1 MRTFQAQVVAFA
13 AFISGYGLFAAEQ
26 SERGYF
32 RYPAVHEET
41 IVFTAE
47 GDLWR
52 GSIQGGVAQRLTTHP
67 ATESYAAISPDG
79 KLVAF
84 TAEYEGPAEVYTMP
98 IEGGVPTRVTFEGTR
113 AVVTGWTQDGKVL
126 FSTQR
131 HSTLPN
137 AQLVA
142 VDLKTGARTVLP
154 LAQASD
160 GAFAP
165 DGKTFFFTRLPF
177 QGSSTKRYRG
187 GTAQS
192 LWRFAEGDEE
202 ARAMVSE
209 YPGTSRNPMWWG
221 DRVYFL
227 CDESGVMNVWSMSPD
242 GSDRKQLTRHTEWD
256 IKNASLSNG
265 QIVYSQGA
273 DLRVYYIASGQ
284 DRALRFT
291 LSSDF
296 DQQRDRWIKKPI
308 EYLTSA
314 HLSENGDRVAL
325 TARGQVFVAPVK
337 SGRFVEVTR
346 NPAVRYRNA
355 RFFGK
360 TNLVALSDASGELE
374 FAKLPANGIGGVEAL
389 TTNGTVFRYDGLPSP
404 NQKWIAHADKDYKLW
419 IWDVQERRE
428 ILVGTSNES
437 PYGDMDWSPDGEW
450 LAYVHPADNTFN
462 TIQLFRP
469 RDGARASVTSERVDS
484 YSPAWSPDGKWLY
497 FLSDRELRSLVSSPW
512 GQRQPE
518 PFYDQITKIY
528 AVALKKGQRFPFEP
542 SDELYD
548 AEKKE
553 DKKTEKKEEEEEK
566 SEESK
571 SRKEETNDSDK
582 NSKDEGKE
590 KAEEESRN
598 EKKDKKDSKKADVV
612 VEIDLDGLAGRL
624 HEVPV
629 SAGNYQNL
637 IITEKHLLWSKYDT
651 SYERKRHL
659 QQLEIKNESP
669 KAKTIIEDVRGYELS
684 VDRKKLMVQKGE
696 SIYVLDSTADKL
708 DEEKKVSL
716 SGWTFV
722 VNPRDEWRQMFTES
736 WRLMRDYFYDRN
748 MHGVDWKAT
757 LKKYLPLVERV
768 TDRGELSDLMAD
780 MVGELSALHIFVRG
794 GDFREKTDEIHVAAL
809 GAELKRDE
817 EAVGWR
823 ITHIYKT
830 DPEYPEKLSPLL
842 RPGVDLEA
850 GDVILGM
857 DGVSLFSVPQPEML
871 LRNKAGR
878 QVLMEVKS
886 KASGDKRQV
895 IVRPL
900 RQEQDA
906 DLRYTEWEYTRRI
919 AVEQLSNN
927 QIGYLHLRA
936 MGSGNIGEWA
946 REFYPV
952 FQRQGLIIDVRHNR
966 GGNIDS
972 WILEKLMRKA
982 WFYWQGRAGK
992 PFWNMQYAFRG
1003 HVVVLCNEFTASDGE
1018 AFSEGF
1024 RRLGLGKV
1032 IGTRTWGGEIWLS
1045 MSNVLVDRGIA
1056 SAAEIGVYGPE
1067 GEWLIEGHGVEPDMV
1082 VDNPPH
1088 ATFKGKDAQLEAAV
1102 KYLQE
1107 LIEKDPRPVP
1117 PVPAYPDKA
1126 FKFARE
1132 QKEGTEPKKESSSAS
1147 GGQ

>member
-1 MRTFQAQVVAFA
+1 MRIFNRAHVVVLACFCA
-13 AFISGYGLFAAEQ
+13 LFLRAAEQ

-32 RYPAVHEET
+32 RYPAIHNET
-41 IVFTAE
+41 VVFTAE

-52 GSIQGGVAQRLTTHP
+52 GSIEGGVAQRLTTHP
-67 ATESYAAISPDG
+67 ATEAFAAISPDG

-98 IEGGVPTRVTFEGTR
+98 ISGGVPTRVTFEGSR
-113 AVVTGWTQDGKVL
+113 AVVAGWTPDGKVL
-126 FSTQR
+126 FSTRR

-137 AQLVA
+137 DQLVA
-142 VDLKTGARTVLP
+142 VDLKTGGRAVLP
-154 LAQASD
+154 LAQAAD
-160 GAFAP
+160 GVLAP
-165 DGKTFFFTRLPF
+165 DGKTFYFTRLPF
-177 QGSSTKRYRG
+177 QGSSTKRYKG
-187 GTAQS
+187 GTAQN

-202 ARAMVSE
+202 ARPLSSD
-209 YPGTSRNPMWWG
+209 YPGTSRSPMWWEG
-221 DRVYFL
+221 RIYFL
-227 CDESGVMNVWSMSPD
+227 CDESGVMNVWSMAQD
-242 GSDRKQLTRHTEWD
+242 GGDRKQLTKHTEWD
-256 IKNASLSNG
+256 IKNASLSEG
-265 QIVYSQGA
+265 RIVYSQGA
-273 DLRVYYIASGQ
+273 DLRIFEIATGE

-308 EYLTSA
+308 EYLTSV

-325 TARGQVFVAPVK
+325 TARGQIFVAPVK

-346 NPAVRYRNA
+346 NPSVRYRNA

-360 TNLVALSDASGELE
+360 SDLLALSDATGELE
-374 FAKLPANGIGGVEAL
+374 FSKLPANGIGVPETV

-404 NQKWIAHADKDYKLW
+404 KQKWIAYHDKDLKLW
-419 IWDVQERRE
+419 IWDVEKKRE
-428 ILVGTSNES
+428 ILVGASNES
-437 PYGDMDWSPDGEW
+437 PYGDMEWSPDGEW

-462 TIQLFRP
+462 TIELFRP
-469 RDGARASVTSERVDS
+469 RDGQRASVTSDRVDS
-484 YSPAWSPDGKWLY
+484 YSPAWSADGKWLY
-497 FLSDRELRSLVSSPW
+497 FLSDREIRSLVGSPW

-528 AVALKKGQRFPFEP
+528 AVALKKGERFPFQP
-542 SDELYD
+542 TDELFEKEKELKD
-548 AEKKE
+548 AKKEEKEKTDEKKDESGEKKKE
-553 DKKTEKKEEEEEK
+553 DSEDKESKETKEEGE
-566 SEESK
+566 
-571 SRKEETNDSDK
+571 
-582 NSKDEGKE
+582 
-590 KAEEESRN
+590 
-598 EKKDKKDSKKADVV
+598 KKDSKEAKDKKNSKEVI

-629 SAGNYQNL
+629 GAGNYRNL
-637 IITEKHLLWSKYDT
+637 VATEKHLLWSKYDT
-651 SYERKRHL
+651 SFERKNHL
-659 QQLEIKNESP
+659 QQMEIKNESP
-669 KAKTIIEDVRGYELS
+669 KAKTIIEDVRSFELS
-684 VDRKKLMVQKGE
+684 MDRKKLLVRKGE
-696 SIYVLDSTADKL
+696 NLYVLDSTADKI
-708 DEEKKVSL
+708 DEEKKVNL
-716 SGWTFV
+716 GGWTFV
-722 VNPRDEWRQMFTES
+722 INPRDEWRQMFTES

-757 LKKYLPLVERV
+757 LNKYLPLVDRV

-794 GDFREKTDEIHVAAL
+794 GDHRESPDEIQVASL

-817 EAVGWR
+817 EAAGWR

-830 DPEYPEKLSPLL
+830 DPEYPDKFSPLR
-842 RPGVDLEA
+842 RPGVEVEE
-850 GDVILGM
+850 GDVILSI
-857 DGVSLFSVPQPEML
+857 DGVSLFSVAQPEML

-878 QVLMEVKS
+878 QVLLEVKS
-886 KASGDKRQV
+886 KESGDKRQF
-895 IVRPL
+895 IVRPIS
-900 RQEQDA
+900 QGADA
-906 DLRYTEWEYTRRI
+906 DLRYTEWEYTRRL
-919 AVEQLSNN
+919 AVEQLSNS

-936 MGSGNIGEWA
+936 MGSGNIAEWA

-952 FQRQGLIIDVRHNR
+952 FQRQGLIVDVRHNR

-992 PFWNMQYAFRG
+992 PYWNMQYAFRG

-1032 IGTRTWGGEIWLS
+1032 IGTRTWGGEIWLT

-1056 SAAEIGVYGPE
+1056 SAAEFGVYGPE

-1082 VDNPPH
+1082 VDNLPH
-1088 ATFKGKDAQLEAAV
+1088 ATFNGKDAQLEAAV

-1107 LIEKDPRPVP
+1107 QIEKDPRPVP
-1117 PVPAYPDKA
+1117 SAPEYPNKA
-1126 FKFARE
+1126 FKFAAE
-1132 QKEGTEPKKESSSAS
+1132 PEKEKKESSVGS
-1147 GGQ
+1147 GGR

>member
-1 MRTFQAQVVAFA
+1 MRIVHQAHSLFLFLLCAVSV
-13 AFISGYGLFAAEQ
+13 FAAEQ

-32 RYPAVHEET
+32 RYPAVQGDT
-41 IVFTAE
+41 VVFTAE

-52 GSIQGGVAQRLTTHP
+52 GAIKGGMAQRLTTHP
-67 ATESYAAISPDG
+67 ATESHAAISPDG

-98 IEGGVPTRVTFEGTR
+98 LSGGVPTRVTFEGTR
-113 AVVTGWTQDGKVL
+113 AVVAGWTPDGKVL
-126 FSTQR
+126 FATQR

-142 VDLKTGARTVLP
+142 VDLRNGARTVLP
-154 LAQASD
+154 LAQAAD
-160 GAFAP
+160 GTIAP
-165 DGKTFFFTRLPF
+165 DGKTFYFTRLPF
-177 QGSSTKRYRG
+177 QGSSTKRYKG
-187 GTAQS
+187 GTVQN

-202 ARAMVSE
+202 ARPLVSD
-209 YPGTSRNPMWWG
+209 YPGTSRSPMWWEG
-221 DRVYFL
+221 RVYFL
-227 CDESGVMNVWSMSPD
+227 CDESGVMNVWSMAQD
-242 GSDRKQLTRHTEWD
+242 GSDRRQLTKHTEWD
-256 IKNASLSNG
+256 IKNASLSQG
-265 QIVYSQGA
+265 RIVYSQGA
-273 DLRVYYIASGQ
+273 DLRVYEITTGQ

-291 LSSDF
+291 LASDF
-296 DQQRDRWIKKPI
+296 DQQRDRWIKKPM

-314 HLSENGDRVAL
+314 HLSQGGDRVVL

-360 TNLVALSDASGELE
+360 TNLVALSDATGELE
-374 FAKLPANGIGGVEAL
+374 FAKLPANGIGGPEL
-389 TTNGTVFRYDGLPSP
+389 ITTNGTVFRYDGLPSP
-404 NQKWIAHADKDYKLW
+404 NGKWIAYADKDYNLS
-419 IWDVQERRE
+419 IWDVEKKRK

-437 PYGDMDWSPDGEW
+437 PYGDMDWSPDSEW

-462 TIQLFRP
+462 TIELFRP
-469 RDGARASVTSERVDS
+469 RDGQRASVTSERTDS
-484 YSPAWSPDGKWLY
+484 YSPAWSADGKWLY
-497 FLSDRELRSLVSSPW
+497 FLSDRDIKSLVSSPW

-528 AVALKKGQRFPFEP
+528 TVALKKGQRFPFQP
-542 SDELYD
+542 SDELYELEKEQKD
-548 AEKKE
+548 KKKE
-553 DKKTEKKEEEEEK
+553 EKKEEKTEDSEQDETDGTKGEEK
-566 SEESK
+566 NDK
-571 SRKEETNDSDK
+571 KTDETEK
-582 NSKDEGKE
+582 GEAKE
-590 KAEEESRN
+590 KSS
-598 EKKDKKDSKKADVV
+598 DKKDAKEVV
-612 VEIDLDGLAGRL
+612 VEIDLEGLAGRL

-629 SAGNYQNL
+629 GAGNYRGL
-637 IITEKHLLWSKYDT
+637 IVTEKHLLWAKYDT
-651 SYERKRHL
+651 SFERKQHL

-669 KAKTIIEDVRGYELS
+669 KAKTIIEDVRSYELS
-684 VDRKKLMVQKGE
+684 GDRKKLLVRKGDNL
-696 SIYVLDSTADKL
+696 YVLDATADKI
-708 DEEKKVSL
+708 DEEKKVNL
-716 SGWTFV
+716 NGWTFV

-757 LKKYLPLVERV
+757 LNRYLPLVERV

-794 GDFREKTDEIHVAAL
+794 GDFRDKTDDIQVAAL

-817 EAVGWR
+817 EALGWR
-823 ITHIYKT
+823 ITHIYKS
-830 DPEYPEKLSPLL
+830 DPDYPDKLSPL
-842 RPGVDLEA
+842 RAPGVELEV
-850 GDVILGM
+850 GDVILTI
-857 DGVSLFSVPQPEML
+857 DGVAVFSVPQPEML

-878 QVLMEVKS
+878 QVLVEVKS
-886 KASGDKRQV
+886 KSTGDKRQV
-895 IVRPL
+895 ILRPQ
-900 RQEQDA
+900 RQAEDA
-906 DLRYTEWEYTRRI
+906 DLRYTEWEYTRRL

-936 MGSGNIGEWA
+936 MGSGNIAEWA

-992 PFWNMQYAFRG
+992 PYWNMQYAFRG

-1032 IGTRTWGGEIWLS
+1032 IGTRTWGGEIWLT

-1067 GEWLIEGHGVEPDMV
+1067 GEWLIEGHGVEPDIV
-1082 VDNPPH
+1082 VDNLPH
-1088 ATFKGKDAQLEAAV
+1088 ATFNGKDAQLEAAV
-1102 KYLQE
+1102 KYLREQ
-1107 LIEKDPRPVP
+1107 IEKDPRPVP
-1117 PVPAYPDKA
+1117 SAPAYPDKS

-1132 QKEGTEPKKESSSAS
+1132 QTPQEEKKESAGAA